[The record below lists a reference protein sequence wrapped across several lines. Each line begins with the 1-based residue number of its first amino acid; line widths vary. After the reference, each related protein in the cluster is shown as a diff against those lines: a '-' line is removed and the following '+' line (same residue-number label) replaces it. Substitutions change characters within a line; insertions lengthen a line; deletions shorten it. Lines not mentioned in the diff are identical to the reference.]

1 MKSFLS
7 KLFRWQP
14 TRQTLLASGA
24 GLVVIGLS
32 VAMMLTQGI
41 PWLSIIIRDIG
52 QIFLVGILLPVVT
65 MQRSGNSFAEFGLG
79 SRKWQLFLPVNLA
92 LGGLLLLLFLSESP
106 PPAGFRLNALV
117 LWRAAFVLLAL
128 CFELIFFYAFQRTLF
143 TRAFGLVP
151 GVLLTA
157 LFYAFHHVG
166 FQPEY
171 GKLVFVG
178 LIYAT
183 TYSLGNSALLI
194 FPFFLGVGGLYDVL
208 IQSQVV
214 SPIMHPAI
222 RSVYLAL
229 LLLATGIWM
238 RTRRRS
244 EVPLATDQGTGTRP

>member
-1 MKSFLS
+1 ML
-7 KLFRWQP
+7 
-14 TRQTLLASGA
+14 
-24 GLVVIGLS
+24 
-32 VAMMLTQGI
+32 LTQGI

-52 QIFLVGILLPVVT
+52 QIFLVGILFPLVYI
-65 MQRSGNSFAEFGLG
+65 QRSGNSFAEFGL
-79 SRKWQLFLPVNLA
+79 SARKWQLFLPINLA
-92 LGGLLLLLFLSESP
+92 LGALLLLVFLSESQ
-106 PPAGFRLNALV
+106 PPADFGLNALV
-117 LWRAAFVLLAL
+117 LWRAGFVMLAL

-143 TRAFGLVP
+143 TQAFGLVP
-151 GVLLTA
+151 GILLTA
-157 LFYAFHHVG
+157 FFYAFHHVG

-183 TYSLGNSALLI
+183 TYSLGNSAWLI

-229 LLLATGIWM
+229 LLLATLIWI

-244 EVPLATDQGTGTRP
+244 QVPLATDQDQEMPPMGKQVVA